1 MHPQPSDFSTEVIPT
16 LMGRI
21 QTWHTEQ
28 PYLDIGT
35 PTSLANAQKLLAP
48 NP

>member
-1 MHPQPSDFSTEVIPT
+1 MTPPPTDFSTEVIPN

-21 QTWHTEQ
+21 QTWESTE

-35 PTSLANAQKLLAP
+35 PEALIKAQTLI
-48 NP
+48 NPIT

>member
-1 MHPQPSDFSTEVIPT
+1 MSPQPTDFSTEVIPS

-21 QTWHTEQ
+21 QTHHTEK

-35 PTSLANAQKLLAP
+35 PAALDAAQNLMPTTS
-48 NP
+48 